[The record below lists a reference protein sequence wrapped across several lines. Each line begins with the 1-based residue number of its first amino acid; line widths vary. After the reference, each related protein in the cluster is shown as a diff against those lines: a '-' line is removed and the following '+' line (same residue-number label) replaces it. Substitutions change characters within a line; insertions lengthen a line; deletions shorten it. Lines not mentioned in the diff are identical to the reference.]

1 MPESGGPAPDGRE
14 PRRVPE
20 PGSTEET
27 LRRLEQRLDQA
38 SAAAERLMAQ
48 AAAAAVRAG
57 NPVAAAG
64 HSQGAGNP
72 VAAPGHSQGAGNP
85 VAAPGHSQGAGNPVP
100 GAGDPGPG
108 AGDPGP
114 GAGDPGPGA
123 GESYDAGDP
132 PDPPPAGWQTAEESS
147 RGSTSELDPFVA
159 LVQAMRDLIPPDLQQ
174 RLIAALRE
182 VLLALRALID
192 WYLERLE
199 RRREQGVEI
208 QDIPIL

>member
-1 MPESGGPAPDGRE
+1 MPESGGPAADGRE

-57 NPVAAAG
+57 NPG
-64 HSQGAGNP
+64 RGAGNP
-72 VAAPGHSQGAGNP
+72 G
-85 VAAPGHSQGAGNPVP
+85 P
-100 GAGDPGPG
+100 GARDPGPG
-108 AGDPGP
+108 AGNPGR
-114 GAGDPGPGA
+114 GAGNPGRGAGNPGRGAGNPGPGA
-123 GESYDAGDP
+123 GESYDGGHR
-132 PDPPPAGWQTAEESS
+132 PDLPPAGWQSAEESS

>member
-48 AAAAAVRAG
+48 AAAAAAGAVRSLPPVTARAPAIRRHPG
-57 NPVAAAG
+57 N
-64 HSQGAGNP
+64 QG
-72 VAAPGHSQGAGNP
+72 
-85 VAAPGHSQGAGNPVP
+85 
-100 GAGDPGPG
+100 D
-108 AGDPGP
+108 P

-159 LVQAMRDLIPPDLQQ
+159 LFQAMRDLIPPTSSS
-174 RLIAALRE
+174 A
-182 VLLALRALID
+182 
-192 WYLERLE
+192 
-199 RRREQGVEI
+199 
-208 QDIPIL
+208 